1 MKPDQERPEEYK
13 MRLEIALKA
22 AKICVFE
29 VDIPRQ
35 AYIYFFQRMG
45 YFHVSDEKNTEG
57 CFRICVL
64 ESGGLSKGDF

>member
-35 AYIYFFQRMG
+35 AYI
-45 YFHVSDEKNTEG
+45 
-57 CFRICVL
+57 
-64 ESGGLSKGDF
+64 LSLIHI

>member
-35 AYIYFFQRMG
+35 AYISIFSTHGIFFTYPMKK
-45 YFHVSDEKNTEG
+45 Y
-57 CFRICVL
+57 
-64 ESGGLSKGDF
+64 

>member
-29 VDIPRQ
+29 VDIPGRP
-35 AYIYFFQRMG
+35 ISIFSTSWDI
-45 YFHVSDEKNTEG
+45 FHVSDEKY
-57 CFRICVL
+57 
-64 ESGGLSKGDF
+64 